1 MSNKLP
7 ETGGSEEVDLGQLFK
22 LIGKAFERLFK
33 FLADLINKLFLG
45 LVWLIFFL
53 KKHAVKIFLAG
64 VLGFALAFI
73 KEKVSG
79 PVFVSSV
86 TVNQN
91 YNTGENLYSLI
102 NYYNSLTKQKG
113 SATIAKALDL
123 SESDSNNFVSFEIE
137 PVVSENYRI
146 KNYDAYIKELDSA
159 IAASIDY
166 DTYLENTMKHD
177 YRQQKIFIKTKES
190 RNLLPI
196 FQKIIDKVSLSEFF
210 NTRQKRDLEELKNK
224 ELALKQAIIES
235 DSLKNTYK
243 RVLEMPIDKK
253 GSESGTNITIEG
265 SETKNKTKEFELYQ
279 NDLELRRELV
289 AIERQKQDK
298 EEIIEIVSSEFTSGT
313 VDNKTTILGKEIS
326 RKIAY
331 AIFFSTII
339 FLLLLGVELNKF
351 IDRYK
356 DKV

>member
-7 ETGGSEEVDLGQLFK
+7 ETGGPEEVDLGQLFK
-22 LIGKAFERLFK
+22 LIGNAFERFYK
-33 FLADLINKLFLG
+33 FLSEVLNKLLLS
-45 LVWLIFFL
+45 LVWLVFFL
-53 KKHAVKIFLAG
+53 KKNFLKIFLAG
-64 VLGFALAFI
+64 IIGFAIAFV
-73 KEKVSG
+73 KEKISG

-86 TVNQN
+86 TVTQN
-91 YNTGENLYSLI
+91 YGTGENLYDLVD
-102 NYYNSLTKQKG
+102 YYNSLTKQKD
-113 SATIAKALDL
+113 SITIAKTFGL
-123 SESDSNNFVSFEIE
+123 SESDGNNFVSFEIE
-137 PVVSENYRI
+137 PVVSENSRI
-146 KNYDAYIKELDSA
+146 KNYDAYIKGLDSA

-166 DTYLENTMKHD
+166 ETYLDNTMKHD
-177 YRQQKIFIKTKES
+177 YRQQKISIKTKES

-196 FQKIIDKVSLSEFF
+196 FEKIIDKVSLSEFF
-210 NTRQKRDLEELKNK
+210 NTRQKRDIEELKNR
-224 ELALKQAIIES
+224 ELALKQAIVES

-253 GSESGTNITIEG
+253 GRESGTNITIEG

-279 NDLELRRELV
+279 NDLQLRRELV

-331 AIFFSTII
+331 AMIFSLIAFFFII
-339 FLLLLGVELNKF
+339 MLETNKF
-351 IDRYK
+351 LDRYK
-356 DKV
+356 EKF